1 MTNSTS
7 RPPLSLAE
15 QLGGNFPEGATAYR
29 LIHTAGGPSFPDVN
43 KVPYPKNLRLQP
55 PGMVEGDYYVEFYD
69 EEGKVIPDE
78 PGEPVVVSF
87 WRRKPAAQAPMDPV
101 SLVPTQ
107 IVTPGYVSAA
117 ALGRAATFNPA
128 ASGPALTAGPAASGP
143 LSTTGPAPTSGQVST
158 AAPVSTGGPA
168 QTAGPAATPEPAAAP
183 GPATAPAGSAAAAS
197 ASTPAKPDPWSA
209 NPDRWAH
216 TMQVRQDHQMR
227 DLGVAV
233 FHQGIEQLKEIRD
246 LYATMGQEQY
256 KNQRIA
262 LDYGKEVFALQRT
275 ILEERKGE
283 LEKQSQ
289 AKENPAPAQAKVDYT
304 ALGQGL
310 IGAAQAI
317 VIAIASRR
325 SEPRAEEP
333 ERTKRHEKEPRAAA
347 TGQKVLLVPEAQAEQ
362 TIGELLKFGNPFE
375 LQRLLGDPA
384 EQKKFAARI
393 GEIIGSPEAP
403 QQTQLARR
411 PGGGAK

>member
-1 MTNSTS
+1 
-7 RPPLSLAE
+7 
-15 QLGGNFPEGATAYR
+15 
-29 LIHTAGGPSFPDVN
+29 
-43 KVPYPKNLRLQP
+43 
-55 PGMVEGDYYVEFYD
+55 
-69 EEGKVIPDE
+69 
-78 PGEPVVVSF
+78 
-87 WRRKPAAQAPMDPV
+87 
-101 SLVPTQ
+101 
-107 IVTPGYVSAA
+107 
-117 ALGRAATFNPA
+117 
-128 ASGPALTAGPAASGP
+128 
-143 LSTTGPAPTSGQVST
+143 
-158 AAPVSTGGPA
+158 
-168 QTAGPAATPEPAAAP
+168 
-183 GPATAPAGSAAAAS
+183 
-197 ASTPAKPDPWSA
+197 
-209 NPDRWAH
+209 
-216 TMQVRQDHQMR
+216 MR

-256 KNQRIA
+256 TNQRIA

-275 ILEERKGE
+275 LLEERKAE

-289 AKENPAPAQAKVDYT
+289 AKENPAPAPAKVDYT

-333 ERTKRHEKEPRAAA
+333 ERAKWHEKEPRAAA
-347 TGQKVLLVPEAQAEQ
+347 TAQKVVLVPEEQAEQ

-393 GEIIGSPEAP
+393 GEIIGAPEASP
-403 QQTQLARR
+403 QTQLARR